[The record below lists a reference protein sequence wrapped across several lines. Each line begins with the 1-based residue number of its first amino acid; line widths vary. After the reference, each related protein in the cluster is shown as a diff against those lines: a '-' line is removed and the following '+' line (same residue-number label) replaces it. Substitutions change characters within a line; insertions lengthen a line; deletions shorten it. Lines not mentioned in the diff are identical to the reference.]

1 MIISLFT
8 AVFRPLGCWW
18 SWSDNTYV
26 PLMFVYLVDYRG
38 RKQGIM
44 GYSCT
49 IPILLLLEN
58 FLDSKKSLF
67 LSKNS
72 TCLRKRKSAKKKD
85 LISLFL
91 FASQSPQYARI
102 WIEEYSS
109 TFVPR
114 KVSSRNTRFITDMQA
129 KHIKS
134 VIFLNRSFWTGTEL
148 EILLLQEGN

>member
-1 MIISLFT
+1 MHNSHTTPAWKFSWFQKIIIPLQKFYLF
-8 AVFRPLGCWW
+8 
-18 SWSDNTYV
+18 
-26 PLMFVYLVDYRG
+26 
-38 RKQGIM
+38 
-44 GYSCT
+44 
-49 IPILLLLEN
+49 E
-58 FLDSKKSLF
+58 KKEI
-67 LSKNS
+67 
-72 TCLRKRKSAKKKD
+72 RKKKD